1 MSSGKRHIPV
11 SFLLY
16 CFHQEVVTVLNM
28 NKAKDIA
35 SRRLEDIS
43 GCTEFTNAYMFFNPR
58 SENVIGGFDMPVF
71 VLKESGKL
79 VSALEYYT
87 TMTGEAIQALQF

>member
-1 MSSGKRHIPV
+1 M
-11 SFLLY
+11 
-16 CFHQEVVTVLNM
+16 LNM
-28 NKAKDIA
+28 NEAKDIA
-35 SRRLEDIS
+35 SSRLEDIS

-79 VSALEYYT
+79 VTALEYYT
-87 TMTGEAIQALQF
+87 TLAGEEIQTIHF